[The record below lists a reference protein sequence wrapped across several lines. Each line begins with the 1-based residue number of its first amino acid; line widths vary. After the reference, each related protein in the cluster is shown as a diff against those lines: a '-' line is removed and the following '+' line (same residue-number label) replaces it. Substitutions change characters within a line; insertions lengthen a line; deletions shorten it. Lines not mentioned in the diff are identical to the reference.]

1 MSLDLVYYGDPL
13 LRAVAAPVA
22 DFNPAL
28 AQLAE
33 DMIDAMRREKGIG
46 LAGPQIGVG
55 KRIFVMEIPVDMDK
69 DEESGERLNPTLEG
83 PLVVVNPEIL
93 DPTEE
98 EDVYEEGCLSLPTIN
113 GFVTRPFGILL
124 RFQDPRGQARE
135 LTLRGL
141 AARCAQH
148 EKDHLDGKLF
158 IDYLSPVK
166 RFAIKGKL
174 RRIKDGD
181 LR

>member
-13 LRAVAAPVA
+13 LRAVATPYAEFTP
-22 DFNPAL
+22 DL
-28 AQLAE
+28 AKLAK
-33 DMIDAMRREKGIG
+33 DMIEAMRREKGIG

-69 DEESGERLNPTLEG
+69 DEQTGERLNPTLEG
-83 PLVVVNPEIL
+83 PLVVVNPELL
-93 DPTEE
+93 DPTDE
-98 EDVYEEGCLSLPTIN
+98 EDVYEEGCLSIPTVN
-113 GFVTRPFGILL
+113 GNVTRPFGIRL
-124 RFQDPRGQARE
+124 RFQDVRGNACE

-148 EKDHLDGKLF
+148 ENDHLEGKLF
-158 IDYLSPVK
+158 IDYLTPVK